1 MHGKPHVPTA
11 LARGKGSPARSR
23 AGVDVFEENPA
34 RSRAGVDV
42 FEEKNIRVRGG
53 NLNPDGL
60 FLFRCIITI
69 MIIIM
74 LQMTQNL

>member
-11 LARGKGSPARSR
+11 LARGKGS
-23 AGVDVFEENPA
+23 PA